1 MPLNSRQERFAQNLV
16 ANGMNATAAYRAAG
30 YAGKTEATARAG
42 ASELL
47 TNPNVAARISELQQ
61 LAAKRHA
68 KTVDTIMADLDQLR
82 DLAIENGQTAAGVAA
97 VMGAAKILGFITD
110 RQQIEAVVHRPAP
123 GPGTEKGMILS
134 EAEWEQQVRR
144 Q

>member
-1 MPLNSRQERFAQNLV
+1 MPLNVRQERFVQNLV
-16 ANGMNATAAYRAAG
+16 AKGLNATAAYKAAG

-47 TNPNVAARISELQQ
+47 TNPNVAARISDVQK

-68 KTVDTIMADLDQLR
+68 KTIDSIIFDLDQLR

-97 VMGAAKILGFITD
+97 VMGAAKILGYVTD

-123 GPGTEKGMILS
+123 GPDAERGLILS
-134 EAEWEQQVRR
+134 EAEWEQQVRG

>member
-1 MPLNSRQERFAQNLV
+1 MTSTTVTTAHKPRSRPPGVDADYSGEQQRNRD
-16 ANGMNATAAYRAAG
+16 AA
-30 YAGKTEATARAG
+30 
-42 ASELL
+42 
-47 TNPNVAARISELQQ
+47 
-61 LAAKRHA
+61 
-68 KTVDTIMADLDQLR
+68 ADLDQLR

-123 GPGTEKGMILS
+123 RPDMEKGLILS

-144 Q
+144 P

>member
-1 MPLNSRQERFAQNLV
+1 MPLNTRQERFVQSLV
-16 ANGMNATAAYRAAG
+16 SQGMNATAAYKAAG
-30 YAGKTEATARAG
+30 YTGKTEATARAG

-47 TNPNVAARISELQQ
+47 TNPNVVARISELQQ
-61 LAAKRHA
+61 LVAKRHA
-68 KTVDTIMADLDQLR
+68 KTVDTLIADLDQLR

-97 VMGAAKILGFITD
+97 VMGAAKILGFVTE

-123 GPGTEKGMILS
+123 GPGMERGLVLS

-144 Q
+144 P